1 MCPMN
6 KKVLFVLAIAAGM
19 ALMLSCEKE
28 TILTVNPSSLSFTD
42 AGGSQTITLTSN
54 KAWSA
59 SSSQTWCKVSPSAGE
74 DATESRITIACD
86 ANTTYDERSCAVT
99 FTCAEKT
106 VTVNVTQATN
116 QGLIAGQTSF
126 ELTKAAQQLEIPVQA
141 NVQFSV
147 EVAANAKDWIKYNT
161 TKGLTTSTVV
171 LDIAENKAY
180 DSREGQVTIKQEG
193 GSLSSTIRIR
203 QTQLDGLFITKPE
216 YHLSNES
223 HTLTIEIST
232 NVEFEVT
239 TGADWVKYVE
249 TKSLNTKQII
259 LDISANETYDARETQ
274 VMVKQKNGSLSGT
287 ITIRQDEQYGLMV
300 TQTDFE
306 LGPESQTIDVEVKYN
321 VDFDVV
327 IPESCKDW
335 IQLVSTKGLSQKT
348 YTFSLAAND
357 TFEVRE
363 GSLTFKQKEGP
374 LSGTVSV
381 KQAQNDALIVAQT
394 VFEVSGDGGDV
405 TVDVSANIDYTIES
419 QQDWIQVIQT
429 KSLQAHQFVMEIA
442 ANELPD
448 PREGTVSI
456 RQKDGKLIQNILV
469 KQGKSILLQEREALM
484 AFYEIMNGKDWSHSD
499 KWGSDEPFNA
509 WYGVSTYNKYADEF
523 DPNGHVHGIF
533 LAGIGVHGDL
543 EKAIEILTDLPCLED
558 LRLPD
563 NPLNQALPASIQ
575 KLKNLRRIEFWNSNL
590 TGAIPAELGNLEK
603 LEYLILE
610 KNPELTGPIPAS
622 LGNLRE
628 AKWINL
634 SGCDL
639 TGNVPAEI
647 TRLDKL
653 EYPFDCWGNERMSGQ
668 IPAEFAQWKYWN
680 DWWGHIV
687 LGTHL
692 EIDKVTPSIPN
703 FSVTLTDQSNV
714 TADIVKNHK
723 LTILYQWATWCG
735 FSAQFL
741 PLLRSAY
748 KHFAKEGLYV
758 LSWSDSHEPIEKVL
772 KHMSD
777 NGIIWPSFLAGDSN
791 KITGDLLPSSDKKT
805 FYPFSQFPSINA
817 FDSNGKLVY
826 TNINSDQ
833 METFVPFMQQWFD
846 SDWDGSDESLY
857 ESTDYSLDG
866 HTTILQAAKVGKG
879 IDIVIT
885 GDAFSDRLIADGTF
899 LSEAKR
905 AAEAFFSMEPYKSMR
920 EYFNIYAVNAVS
932 RTEVVHDETA
942 FHTYWRSG
950 NPNIL
955 GGDNTK
961 VLQYAR
967 QAIGDARMDDA
978 VIIVLMN
985 LDMNAGTCHMF
996 DCPGG
1001 DYGRGVTVSYIPTFS
1016 DELRYR
1022 EIVVHE
1028 AGGHGFAKLADEYT
1042 LGLGMFPQEDAVSY
1056 RNAFAS
1062 GWWPNIDFTD
1072 DPTAVQW
1079 ASFITDPRYA
1089 SEGIGVFQGGATYD
1103 WGVYRPTANSV
1114 MKGGGVLNAPSRR
1127 AIWYRIMKLSQGAQ
1141 WTGSYEDFVAYD
1153 QAHPTEPATKAARP
1167 NYVEKPYEPLAKPVI
1182 HNRSWREVIER

>member
-1 MCPMN
+1 
-6 KKVLFVLAIAAGM
+6 VAAVLA
-19 ALMLSCEKE
+19 LLPSCEKE
-28 TILTVNPSSLSFTD
+28 TVLTVNPSSLSFTD
-42 AGGSQTITLTSN
+42 AGGSQTVTLTAN

-59 SSSQTWCKVSPSAGE
+59 SSTQSWCKVSPSAGE
-74 DATESRITIACD
+74 EAAGSRITIACD

-106 VTVNVTQATN
+106 VTANVTQATN
-116 QGLIAGQTSF
+116 QGLVVGQTSF

-141 NVQFSV
+141 NVKFSV
-147 EVAANAKDWIKYNT
+147 EVTASCKDWIKYTT

-180 DSREGQVTIKQEG
+180 DSREGQVTIKQDG
-193 GSLSSTIRIR
+193 GGLSSTVSIK
-203 QTQLDGLFITKPE
+203 QTQLDGLFISTPE

-223 HTLTIEIST
+223 HTLTVEVST
-232 NVEFEVT
+232 NVAFEVT
-239 TGADWVKYVE
+239 SGADWVKYVE
-249 TKSLNTKQII
+249 TKGLNTKQVI

-274 VMVKQKNGSLSGT
+274 VTVKQKNGSLSGVV
-287 ITIRQDEQYGLMV
+287 TIRQDEKYGLMV

-306 LGPESQTIDVEVKYN
+306 LGPESQTIDVEVKFN

-327 IPESCKDW
+327 VPESCKDW
-335 IQLVSTKGLSQKT
+335 IRLVSTKDLNQKT
-348 YTFSLAAND
+348 YTFSIAAND
-357 TFEVRE
+357 SFGARE

-381 KQAQNDALIVAQT
+381 KQAQNDALIVDQT
-394 VFEVSGDGGDV
+394 VFEVSGDGGEV

-429 KSLQAHQFVMEIA
+429 KGLQDHQFILEIA
-442 ANELPD
+442 ANEFPD

-456 RQKDGKLIQNILV
+456 RQKDGKLSQNILV

-484 AFYEIMNGKDWSHSD
+484 AFYEIMNGKDWSRSD
-499 KWGSDEPFNA
+499 NWGSDKPFKE
-509 WYGVSTYNKYADEF
+509 WYGVGS
-523 DPNGHVHGIF
+523 DPNGHVNIIF
-533 LAGIGVHGDL
+533 LPGIGVHGDL
-543 EKAIEILTDLPCLED
+543 EEAIEILTGLPCLED
-558 LRLPD
+558 LRLPG
-563 NPLNQALPASIQ
+563 NPLNQPIPATIQ
-575 KLKNLRRIEFWNSNL
+575 KLKNLRIIQFWESNL
-590 TGAIPAELGNLEK
+590 TGTIPPELGNLEK
-603 LEYLILE
+603 LEYLELFG
-610 KNPELTGPIPAS
+610 NPELTGPIPAS

-634 SGCDL
+634 AQCDL
-639 TGNVPAEI
+639 TGNIPVEI

-653 EYPFDCWGNERMSGQ
+653 EYPFDCWDNARLTGQ
-668 IPAEFAQWKYWN
+668 IPAEFGQWKYWN
-680 DWWGHIV
+680 DFWGHIV
-687 LGTHL
+687 LGTNL
-692 EIDKVTPSIPN
+692 GIEKATPSIPN
-703 FSVTLTDQSNV
+703 FSVTLTDQSTV
-714 TADIVKNHK
+714 TADIVKDHK
-723 LTILYQWATWCG
+723 LTILFQWATWCG

-748 KHFAKEGLYV
+748 NNFAKEGLYV
-758 LSWSDSHEPIEKVL
+758 LSWNDAGEPVEKVV

-777 NGIIWPSFLAGDSN
+777 NGIIWPAFLPDRNTN
-791 KITGDLLPSSDKKT
+791 KIKGDLLPRSDKNA
-805 FYPFSQFPSINA
+805 FYPFSSFPAINA

-826 TNINSDQ
+826 TNINSNQ
-833 METFVPFMQQWFD
+833 METFVPFMQKWFD

-866 HTTILQAAKVGKG
+866 RMTILQAAKAGKG

-899 LSEAKR
+899 LGEAQR
-905 AAEAFFSMEPYKSMR
+905 AAEAFFSVEPYKSMR
-920 EYFNIYAVNAVS
+920 EFFNVYAVNAVS
-932 RTEVVHDETA
+932 KTEVVHDETA
-942 FHTYWRSG
+942 FHTYWRGG

-955 GGDNTK
+955 GGDNNK

-985 LDMNAGTCHMF
+985 LDMNAGTCHLF

-1016 DELRYR
+1016 DERRYR
-1022 EIVVHE
+1022 ELVVHE

-1042 LGLGMFPQEDAVSY
+1042 VGLGTIPQEEAVIY
-1056 RNAFAS
+1056 RNAFAY

-1079 ASFITDPRYA
+1079 ASFISDPRYA

-1103 WGVYRPTANSV
+1103 WGVYRPTVNSV
-1114 MKGGGVLNAPSRR
+1114 MNGGGVLNAPSRK

-1167 NYVEKPYEPLAKPVI
+1167 NYVEKKYEPLAKPVI
-1182 HNRSWREVIER
+1182 HNRSWREVIEK